1 VSQCECPILGTDAQ
15 GYASHT
21 QKFEHDLN
29 TLMLTLTFVI
39 NIEYHIKT
47 KCMPEMLTLP
57 S

>member
-1 VSQCECPILGTDAQ
+1 MSYSSTDAQ

-21 QKFEHDLN
+21 QKFERDLN

>member
-1 VSQCECPILGTDAQ
+1 MLRLIFDRDRI
-15 GYASHT
+15 
-21 QKFEHDLN
+21 FI
-29 TLMLTLTFVI
+29 MLTLTFVI